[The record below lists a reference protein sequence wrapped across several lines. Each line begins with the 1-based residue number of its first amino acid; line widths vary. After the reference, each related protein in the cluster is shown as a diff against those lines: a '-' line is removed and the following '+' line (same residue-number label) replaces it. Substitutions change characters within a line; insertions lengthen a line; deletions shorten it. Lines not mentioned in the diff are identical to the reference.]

1 MRLPVYK
8 IFLGKKALYTKIGL
22 HVHRCFQGTVKGQ
35 IPGLRTNK
43 TFSFSNLATN
53 AEREFRQAMRRAYV
67 LNVLEMQAYLLQVT
81 GLLVK
86 RIVQF
91 YSSLS
96 LTENDNQEVNPI
108 SFRENRNL

>member
-1 MRLPVYK
+1 
-8 IFLGKKALYTKIGL
+8 
-22 HVHRCFQGTVKGQ
+22 
-35 IPGLRTNK
+35 
-43 TFSFSNLATN
+43 
-53 AEREFRQAMRRAYV
+53 MRRAYV

-91 YSSLS
+91 YSNLS